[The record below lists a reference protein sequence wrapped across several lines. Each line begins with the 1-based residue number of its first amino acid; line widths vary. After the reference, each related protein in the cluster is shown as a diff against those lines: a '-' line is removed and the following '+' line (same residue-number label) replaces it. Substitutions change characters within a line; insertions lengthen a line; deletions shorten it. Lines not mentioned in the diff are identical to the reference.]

1 MFPAASRLLVAL
13 AMMGCVSFACTPA
26 IAQDADQ
33 QVLGS
38 ISGQDLQKIL
48 QSEGYLNVVVD
59 ADGDLN
65 FKIEGTKVQ
74 IFVAENQ
81 QSIQFHSAWAGT
93 NATLRS
99 VNEWNKTKKYSKAYL
114 DDDADPHL
122 ELDLDL
128 AGGVT
133 VARIKDF
140 VATCKLSLGLFERE
154 VL

>member
-1 MFPAASRLLVAL
+1 MSPAASRLFVAL
-13 AMMGCVSFACTPA
+13 ALFGCLQFATSQA
-26 IAQDADQ
+26 FAQDSDQ
-33 QVLGS
+33 QIVKSL
-38 ISGQDLQKIL
+38 SGQELQNIL
-48 QSEGYLNVVVD
+48 RAEGYFNVEVD

-74 IFVAENQ
+74 IFVANDQE
-81 QSIQFHSAWAGT
+81 SIQFHSAWAGT
-93 NATLRS
+93 NATLRK

-114 DDDADPHL
+114 DDDGDPHL

-140 VATCKLSLGLFERE
+140 VLTCKLSLNLFQQE